1 MSVVKFQTT
10 VENGNILIPKQFRNQ
25 IKGHIEVIVKTEEDS
40 VENDEKNFLREMTE
54 NPIKDSNFVPL
65 TRDEIYDRE
74 ADRAENFINFL
85 MKNPLKVDKSVPFLK
100 RNEIYD
106 RKL

>member
-25 IKGHIEVIVKTEEDS
+25 IKGNIEVIVKATDT
-40 VENDEKNFLREMTE
+40 VESDEKNFLREMIE
-54 NPIKDSNFVPL
+54 NPIKDPNLVPL
-65 TRDEIYDRE
+65 TRDKIYDRE
-74 ADRAENFINFL
+74 ADRAENFIHWL
-85 MKNPLKVDKSVPFLK
+85 IKNPLKVDKSVPFLK
-100 RNEIYD
+100 RSEIYD